1 MSQRQRPRTS
11 HNRQTGRSRGNPV
24 RARQGFIAV
33 GIIVLLAAPAAA
45 EPAVVLSKLNLRS
58 GPGPAFTITAVL
70 PPGTKLDVQ
79 KCAEE
84 WCRVSFGRQT
94 GYTSRALLKLGS
106 DSYAAASSVAPAEA
120 KPASSAG
127 ARVWQ
132 WNNSEWRDRHWRAL
146 EWHNRQIR

>member
-1 MSQRQRPRTS
+1 
-11 HNRQTGRSRGNPV
+11 V
-24 RARQGFIAV
+24 RARQGFVAL
-33 GIIVLLAAPAAA
+33 GIVVLLAIPAMA

-58 GPGPAFTITAVL
+58 GPGPAFAITAVL

-94 GYTSRALLKLGS
+94 GYTSRTLLKLGS
-106 DSYAAASSVAPAEA
+106 DSYAAVPSSAPAEP
-120 KPASSAG
+120 KPTLAG

-132 WNNSEWRDRHWRAL
+132 WNDSEWRDRHWRAL
-146 EWHNRQIR
+146 EWHNRQLR